1 MPRKRVS
8 DREFESALERGRSGD
23 VDLASASLL
32 FHGADRRARR
42 QRLFE
47 AAARVRDERL
57 GRRLTLSAH
66 VHMVTRCEL
75 SASCKYCSL
84 SSTIPTVSDERS
96 PLTLRETLR
105 GVRFALE
112 HGVGSIVLV
121 GGTDLGGSD
130 TQVRTLVARIREET
144 DVPLGLDVGPSL
156 SAATL
161 RWLGERSVDPIY
173 CSMET
178 IDPAVF
184 ANAKP
189 GDDLAARL
197 RFMRRVER
205 SGSHLGNIVMNGLG
219 GPESLLRTVLASRE
233 FPRTSHLHISTFHRC
248 PAPHGPGDERPRCG
262 PRSRRSRSLGWR
274 SRPSSWASPKSAWRT
289 LGTSRASLRSS
300 GPGAA
305 TRSRRCSSTSICE
318 STTGTGFGPM
328 PLRRGSKSVN
338 PPVLTS
344 SADLPDRNP
353 VGPRDRPTAAPSR
366 SELPM
371 AVVISPRG
379 LPRPGGFVQ
388 RIGGWTR
395 RSDPPGSVPSQ

>member
-57 GRRLTLSAH
+57 GRRLTLTAH

-112 HGVGSIVLV
+112 RGVGSIVLV
-121 GGTDLGGSD
+121 GGTDLSGSD
-130 TQVRTLVARIREET
+130 AQVRTLVARIREAT

-233 FPRTSHLHISTFHRC
+233 FPRTSHLHISTFH
-248 PAPHGPGDERPRCG
+248 PVPGTPWA
-262 PRSRRSRSLGWR
+262 RRRA
-274 SRPSSWASPKSAWRT
+274 ASV
-289 LGTSRASLRSS
+289 RSS
-300 GPGAA
+300 LKALAIARLAFP
-305 TRSRRCSSTSICE
+305 
-318 STTGTGFGPM
+318 
-328 PLRRGSKSVN
+328 PLQLG
-338 PPVLTS
+338 L
-344 SADLPDRNP
+344 AE
-353 VGPRDRPTAAPSR
+353 VGVENPRDLA
-366 SELPM
+366 
-371 AVVISPRG
+371 
-379 LPRPGGFVQ
+379 
-388 RIGGWTR
+388 
-395 RSDPPGSVPSQ
+395 SVPSQLRAGGGNTIAAVLVYKHLRIDHRDRIRADAAAEGFEVREPAGAH